1 MKWPGSGASPHQ
13 TELAMIGAKAGDRV
27 LVIGAGDGRLA
38 AALGLVT
45 GLNGRT
51 LVVDRAPGA
60 QSRVEAAARSA
71 GTLVDFDAAP
81 AATLAL
87 GDGAFDVVV
96 VPHELSARPGEL
108 GRIASEA
115 ARVARPG
122 GRVMVIEETERR
134 GFRRLLMRDAPR
146 PIPTEE
152 IRTLLSDA
160 GLRAAR
166 VLAEVD
172 GIAYVDA
179 VKPRQ
184 T

>member
-1 MKWPGSGASPHQ
+1 
-13 TELAMIGAKAGDRV
+13 
-27 LVIGAGDGRLA
+27 
-38 AALGLVT
+38 
-45 GLNGRT
+45 
-51 LVVDRAPGA
+51 
-60 QSRVEAAARSA
+60 
-71 GTLVDFDAAP
+71 VDFDAAP